1 MKSFSPLK
9 VIPDYYSP
17 FSNEIF
23 SLACIPQ
30 SSVSSSPIFVSIF
43 LLSRSGFLSRF
54 YENSLLLKEPF
65 EQEHKNGFWG
75 QSSADTVLTCD
86 DEDLNAWE
94 VEAKRW
100 ARVLFTVKV
109 RNEQKLVCS
118 VYAHMEELVSFANM
132 SCPIFWANVGEDVTL
147 PGTDRGKLGG
157 LSQCRLA
164 SVTTTAV
171 LQATGAEVG
180 IAALSY
186 ALKSLAST
194 FSQLVLSGLPKWDCL
209 SVKMVVVYIP
219 KDRYYQE
226 AERKALCT
234 KGYMKFPKKEAM
246 SSLSRAGC
254 EYLMQISLAPHNH
267 IPLRLYRDFLKESP
281 ADHDSAL
288 CCVGMLRKQLRKL
301 IILSTGT
308 NEGFFSVTV
317 GKALSNF
324 VGTYMDFDEKNLM
337 PFYRDFMRVRVK
349 LDVRKPIRKY
359 SAPDR
364 LQLGHQDTRL
374 ADYLSSE
381 EFQRSSI
388 SYSSNSDHLQMAE
401 RLESSEYSAAAAIG
415 TFFRADQID
424 RTNGGHKR
432 NSLRRK
438 FVKRSSKL
446 FYSIDYISI
455 YQCSALDFSHTVLL
469 AAPYAGMR
477 PSDVLEVERP
487 FKVHLGPEARDPV
500 LFMRKSRTV
509 AVQVHPA
516 PSDANGTRTLLCDSK
531 ESLMNIMED
540 HVQVQYLLLD
550 CCPKRAVLDERLKSS
565 EYFAAATIGTF
576 FRFAKSISLVMR
588 WNLSVHL
595 RYTRFT

>member
-401 RLESSEYSAAAAIG
+401 FQFLIVLLISRNS
-415 TFFRADQID
+415 RWADQID